1 MDRNKQNLKMLKK
14 IARALDVRASELV
27 PHFIQNF
34 TYKYF
39 CGILPRVLDIYPE
52 NEMLVSLTS

>member
-1 MDRNKQNLKMLKK
+1 MLKK